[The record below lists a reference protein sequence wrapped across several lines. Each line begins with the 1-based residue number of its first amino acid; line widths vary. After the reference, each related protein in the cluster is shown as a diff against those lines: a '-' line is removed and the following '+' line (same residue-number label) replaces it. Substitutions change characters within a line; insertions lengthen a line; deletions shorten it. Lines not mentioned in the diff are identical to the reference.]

1 MTLTAAVLVII
12 SACMHAGWNVFSKS
26 HSPTIG
32 FFQIATLGTV
42 FWFSPILFMTADLLA
57 GISFSL
63 WGILLV
69 AGLFQALY
77 YAGLASSYARGALS
91 IAYPL
96 ARSFPLLIVV
106 ALTFA
111 AGRGSDLSVLAI
123 LGSTAIVL
131 GALILPMQSFRDF
144 RLTNYLNGS
153 CAFAVIAAVGTAGYS
168 FVDDI
173 GMHMIKRL
181 PSEAAGWERALLYLV
196 LECVFTAVWL
206 QALMLFTEKST
217 ARFRANWRH
226 VIKPALLAGFAIG
239 SNLRDYITRHD
250 ARKECQLCCCVT
262 PAINS
267 NWDNSG
273 CGSPQ
278 GKRLFASISGGGGYL
293 YWPCSCCV
301 GLNKAV
307 SLILRRC
314 NRWRLAM
321 AGEEQTFA
329 FILRQQQFSGC
340 SRTKIQRPEL
350 ITVSLFSLQYLLISL

>member
-1 MTLTAAVLVII
+1 MTLTAAILVIV

-26 HSPTIG
+26 RSPTIG

-42 FWFSPILFMTADLLA
+42 FWFSPILLMTGDLLA

-111 AGRGSDLSVLAI
+111 AGRGSDLSVLAM
-123 LGSTAIVL
+123 LGSTAIVF
-131 GALILPMQSFRDF
+131 GALILPMKSFRDF
-144 RLTNYLNGS
+144 KLTNYLNGS
-153 CAFAVIAAVGTAGYS
+153 CAFAVLAAVGTAGYS

-217 ARFRANWRH
+217 ARFRANWRNI
-226 VIKPALLAGFAIG
+226 IKPALLAGFAIG
-239 SNLRDYITRHD
+239 ATYGI
-250 ARKECQLCCCVT
+250 
-262 PAINS
+262 
-267 NWDNSG
+267 
-273 CGSPQ
+273 
-278 GKRLFASISGGGGYL
+278 
-293 YWPCSCCV
+293 
-301 GLNKAV
+301 
-307 SLILRRC
+307 IL
-314 NRWRLAM
+314 LAM
-321 AGEEQTFA
+321 THAKNVSYVVA
-329 FILRQQQFSGC
+329 LRQLSIPIGTILGVVVLREKGSFPRFLGVGV
-340 SRTKIQRPEL
+340 IFIGL
-350 ITVSLFSLQYLLISL
+350 VLVALG